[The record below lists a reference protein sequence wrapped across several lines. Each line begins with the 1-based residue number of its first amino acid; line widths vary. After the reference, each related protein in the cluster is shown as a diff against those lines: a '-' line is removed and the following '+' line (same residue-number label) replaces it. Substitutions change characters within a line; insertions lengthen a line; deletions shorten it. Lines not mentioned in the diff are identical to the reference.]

1 MWWGFRLQRTS
12 PEQLIYSSPGIL
24 EFISLAVGLISIRG
38 VDSGLYLG
46 MNDKGELYGSVS
58 RLLPSFD
65 FFRSCLTTENDPS
78 RLLFLLKPSRC
89 HICFI
94 ILTTSL
100 SLHVMSFEE
109 TAWISS
115 PTCFLFLRRNSQQ
128 NVSSV
133 SSLRR
138 TGTTHTLLI
147 STSTGRG
154 EHVILWLS
162 TRTARHAMGQNQ
174 GGIKSSLTFFQGRW
188 TLKKFQNCTKRCLDT
203 VETICHRY
211 RVIEMPSFFSMWGGD
226 DNVWPQHPNMRSALE
241 MHWPVLMV
249 KTTVSKDSQSVK
261 VKLHLV
267 SLLLTSSI
275 TMKTKSEGF

>member
-1 MWWGFRLQRTS
+1 MHVQLSHNMLWGFRLQRTS

-65 FFRSCLTTENDPS
+65 FLRSLLTTKNDPAQ
-78 RLLFLLKPSRC
+78 LLFLFKPSRW

-94 ILTTSL
+94 TSL
-100 SLHVMSFEE
+100 YMLLITRKAHELFHQHV
-109 TAWISS
+109 
-115 PTCFLFLRRNSQQ
+115 FLFLRRNSQQ

-147 STSTGRG
+147 STSTGRE
-154 EHVILWLS
+154 EHDISWLS
-162 TRTARHAMGQNQ
+162 TRTARHEMEQNR
-174 GGIKSSLTFFQGRW
+174 GDIKSSLTFFQDRW
-188 TLKKFQNCTKRCLDT
+188 TLKKFQNFTKRCLDT
-203 VETICHRY
+203 AETVSHSY
-211 RVIEMPSFFSMWGGD
+211 GVKQVPSFFSAWGGY
-226 DNVWPQHPNMRSALE
+226 DNIWPQHPN
-241 MHWPVLMV
+241 
-249 KTTVSKDSQSVK
+249 
-261 VKLHLV
+261 
-267 SLLLTSSI
+267 
-275 TMKTKSEGF
+275 

>member
-46 MNDKGELYGSVS
+46 MNEKGELYGSVS
-58 RLLPSFD
+58 RLLPTFD
-65 FFRSCLTTENDPS
+65 FFRSCFTTKNDPS
-78 RLLFLLKPSRC
+78 Q
-89 HICFI
+89 FI
-94 ILTTSL
+94 ILTTSP

-115 PTCFLFLRRNSQQ
+115 PTCFFCLFLRRNSQQ

-138 TGTTHTLLI
+138 TGTTRTLLI
-147 STSTGRG
+147 STSTGRE
-154 EHVILWLS
+154 EHGISWLS

-174 GGIKSSLTFFQGRW
+174 GDIKSSLTFFQDRW
-188 TLKKFQNCTKRCLDT
+188 TLKKFQNFTKRCLDT
-203 VETICHRY
+203 VESICHR
-211 RVIEMPSFFSMWGGD
+211 RRAWEMPSFFSTWGGGD
-226 DNVWPQHPNMRSALE
+226 DDVWPQHPNMRSALE
-241 MHWPVLMV
+241 MHWPELMV
-249 KTTVSKDSQSVK
+249 KTTVSKCESQAALGVF
-261 VKLHLV
+261 VAD
-267 SLLLTSSI
+267 
-275 TMKTKSEGF
+275 E